1 MSKLFKLYGEDIAI
15 DLGTSN
21 VLLGTSKNKIL
32 INEPSVVALNVNN
45 YDIVAV
51 GKEASD
57 MIGKTPEN
65 ILAVTPIEEGVIAD
79 FQTAQAMM
87 TYIIRKAISNYFLF
101 QPRLIITI
109 PSSLT
114 DVEKRAVKD
123 VAFHSGTRKVFLI
136 EKTIATAVGLG
147 LDVEK
152 PMGHLIVNAGGGTVD
167 VSIVSLNGI
176 VCSKSIKI
184 GGEKI
189 DKDIVSLIKR
199 QFNLSIGM
207 STAEEIKI
215 KIATLNKYN
224 EDKSIVISGKNVVTG
239 MPENV
244 KIYAKDLINIIY
256 PIALD
261 IIDAIRTVLEKTPP
275 ELAGDIGRN
284 GLYLAG
290 GLGQLNGLKEFMC

>member
-123 VAFHSGTRKVFLI
+123 VAFHSGAREVFLI
-136 EKTIATAVGLG
+136 EETIATAVGLG

-167 VSIVSLNGI
+167 VSVVSLNGI
-176 VCSKSIKI
+176 VCSKSIKM

-224 EDKSIVISGKNVVTG
+224 EDKSIVINGKNVITG
-239 MPENV
+239 MPKN
-244 KIYAKDLINIIY
+244 NF
-256 PIALD
+256 
-261 IIDAIRTVLEKTPP
+261 KTKRRISPS
-275 ELAGDIGRN
+275 
-284 GLYLAG
+284 
-290 GLGQLNGLKEFMC
+290 F